1 MMEVDTLVQPLRSTL
16 LYLSES
22 QRAYNLLMKLA
33 ISKKISARF
42 VAGDTAAKAIDVA
55 RQLEERGFHT
65 SLNLLGE
72 GVKTPEQAISTTDS
86 YITLLDTI
94 SQSGVGSN
102 ISVKPTNLGLSM
114 GEDLCLG
121 NLLRIA
127 AKANETGNFI
137 RFEMEGSQWTQPTL
151 NVFYQALEQYGNIGI
166 VIQAYLYR
174 SEDDLREIISR
185 GGTIRLVKGAYLEPS
200 NVAIQKKADV
210 DRNYKKLAE
219 MLILSGGRHA
229 FATQDEHIINYIRCF
244 IRKHDLDES
253 KSQFQMLYGVRRDLQ
268 ERLLAEGCNTL
279 VYLPFGTRW
288 YPYFVRRLA
297 ERPANILFI
306 VSSLAKESLPF

>member
-1 MMEVDTLVQPLRSTL
+1 MVQPLRSTL

-22 QRAYNLLMKLA
+22 RLAYDLLMKLA
-33 ISKKISARF
+33 VSKRMSARF
-42 VAGDTAAKAIDVA
+42 VAGDTAARAMQIAKE
-55 RQLEERGFHT
+55 LEGRGFHT

-72 GVKTPEQAISTTDS
+72 GVETEEQAAATTRS
-86 YITLLDTI
+86 YLNLLDSI
-94 SQSGVGSN
+94 SQSGISSN
-102 ISVKPTNLGLSM
+102 ISIKPTNLGLAIS
-114 GEDLCLG
+114 EDLCLE

-127 AKANETGNFI
+127 AQAKGCGNTI

-151 NVFYQALEQYGNIGI
+151 NVFYRALEQYDNIGI

-174 SEDDLREIISR
+174 SEDDLRKIISR
-185 GGTIRLVKGAYLEPS
+185 RGTVRLVKGAYLEPS
-200 NVAIQKKADV
+200 SVAIQKKSDV

-229 FATQDEHIINYIRCF
+229 FATQDERIINYVRCF
-244 IRKHDLDES
+244 IRKRDLDES

-268 ERLLAEGCNTL
+268 DRLLAEGCNVL

-306 VSSLAKESLPF
+306 MTALAKESLPF